1 MQRYDRVGIERHR
14 DGNVLELEL
23 SMIYDEVWLALWSDA
38 EPVTVSGAELYRISD
53 RLFWLRATQPNVCVI
68 WEEAP

>member
-1 MQRYDRVGIERHR
+1 
-14 DGNVLELEL
+14 
-23 SMIYDEVWLALWSDA
+23 MIYDEVWLALWSDA